1 MESKIL
7 NALGI
12 DPAFI
17 FLFMLILFVVLFILY
32 VNVTMKYNRL
42 KNSYATFMKGKDGK
56 SLEQSLKDK
65 FEEAEAVLKFTKQ
78 NRTEIRELNR
88 KLETNYQKV
97 GIVKYDAFNEMGG
110 KLSFALAM
118 LDGNDS
124 GWIINAM
131 HSREGC
137 YTYVKE
143 IVKGESYVELAEEE
157 AEARTQQMLN
167 VYADFCEQV
176 LAIPVIKGRKTD
188 KEKFAGAIA
197 TYTIEAL
204 MHDGKALQSGT
215 SHNFGDGFAKAFGIQ
230 FTDETDGVL

>member
-1 MESKIL
+1 MDSKIL
-7 NALGI
+7 KALGI

-17 FLFMLILFVVLFILY
+17 FIFLLILIIVLFVLY

-42 KNSYATFMKGKDGK
+42 KSSYMTFMRGKDGK
-56 SLEQSLKDK
+56 TLEESMKERFAEVEAILKY
-65 FEEAEAVLKFTKQ
+65 TKQ
-78 NRTEIRELNR
+78 NRLDIQKVNKR
-88 KLETNYQKV
+88 LESTYQKI

-118 LDGNDS
+118 LDNNNN

-157 AEARTQQMLN
+157 AEALDR
-167 VYADFCEQV
+167 
-176 LAIPVIKGRKTD
+176 AIFHDAYNMET
-188 KEKFAGAIA
+188 EK
-197 TYTIEAL
+197 
-204 MHDGKALQSGT
+204 K
-215 SHNFGDGFAKAFGIQ
+215 
-230 FTDETDGVL
+230 

>member
-65 FEEAEAVLKFTKQ
+65 FEEAEAVLKFT
-78 NRTEIRELNR
+78 NR

-157 AEARTQQMLN
+157 AEAL
-167 VYADFCEQV
+167 DK
-176 LAIPVIKGRKTD
+176 AIFHDI
-188 KEKFAGAIA
+188 EK
-197 TYTIEAL
+197 IE
-204 MHDGKALQSGT
+204 KSEIIE
-215 SHNFGDGFAKAFGIQ
+215 K
-230 FTDETDGVL
+230 